1 MLIKLSENTSD
12 YFVILTLNLVILII
26 ISFLNLKSM
35 ILTMNDYNLDDAI
48 ELYNVDFG
56 LGMFFTSNKLG
67 KYVKKMFFM
76 KKNSDKF
83 M

>member
-1 MLIKLSENTSD
+1 
-12 YFVILTLNLVILII
+12 
-26 ISFLNLKSM
+26 M

-67 KYVKKMFFM
+67 KYVKKMFFV